1 MDQNTINTVIVL
13 RNDQTTVWE
22 ESGVVMLKGEVGI
35 GYLDNGNVIAKL
47 GDGQHSWKDLPQ
59 IEGVFETDQILTY
72 NFGRHKT
79 VNGKVNAGGKGMT
92 TSEWL
97 LDALSESLDP
107 KTNYPTA
114 SLAAGTVTT
123 DTGNYEIG
131 SKITKFAW
139 NGSHGNGSYVS
150 KDNANVTYGS
160 TGGTTK
166 ASGITDSA
174 FTWSVSNS
182 VDNATSN
189 TEDGTFALDSAK
201 YIQIDSTS
209 SKPYAKLSGTVTLDA
224 SKAYTPYNNLGQEYP
239 AGKITGFDA
248 AGATTKTFTDVP
260 VNVTGYRSTFVY
272 IGTDCATAVNSD
284 FLRNTAG
291 VNKGNIGT
299 TIGTLTIPA
308 GTKRVAF
315 AVPGTHDWHAT
326 NKGCEDTAGMNLDIK
341 DKFTRTT
348 GVKVAGANNFTAADY
363 TLFEFVNPEG
373 VSATTFKISIT

>member
-139 NGSHGNGSYVS
+139 NGSHGKGSYVS

-160 TGGTTK
+160 TGGTTS
-166 ASGITDSA
+166 ASGIADSA
-174 FTWSVSNS
+174 FTWSISNNI
-182 VDNATSN
+182 DNTTSN

-209 SKPYAKLSGTVTLDA
+209 SKTYAKLSGTVTLDA

-260 VNVTGYRSTFVY
+260 VNATGYRDTWYYV
-272 IGTDCATAVNSD
+272 GTDCTTAIDSAFIRKATS
-284 FLRNTAG
+284 RGSTTASF
-291 VNKGNIGT
+291 GT
-299 TIGTLTIPA
+299 VTIPA
-308 GTKRVAF
+308 GTKRVMF
-315 AVPGTHDWHAT
+315 AVLGD
-326 NKGCEDTAGMNLDIK
+326 KNLTSVIDVDGQGLDVK
-341 DKFTRTT
+341 ANFTKETIS
-348 GVKVAGANNFTAADY
+348 VEGANGFTGADY
-363 TLFEFVNPEG
+363 SVFHFENENG
-373 VSATTFKISIT
+373 VAATKYTVTIG